1 MASDQS
7 DATEYQNYV
16 SEDQIIFTAYAMMIV
31 ASIFFFARL
40 GLRLFKSV
48 AFQLEDL
55 FIWLAFLSFVAMA
68 IDYIVVAPAM
78 FRVTDAMSHEPFPIK
93 YDTIFQDSEFM
104 KKMFFANTLLLWI
117 VLWAVKLSFL
127 FLYRRLFVG
136 LSGQIQWWWGVF
148 IFTVIVLLPLSNQ
161 GLVLC

>member
-7 DATEYQNYV
+7 NATEYRNYV

-55 FIWLAFLSFVAMA
+55 FIWLAFLCFLTMA

-78 FRVTDAMSHEPFPIK
+78 FRVTDAMSREPPFM
-93 YDTIFQDSEFM
+93 YDTISQDSEFM
-104 KKMFFANTLLLWI
+104 KKTFFANTLLLWG

-161 GLVLC
+161 ALVLC